1 MLRSE
6 RPERWA
12 TARWMGASE
21 VNSLPNF
28 NHPRRKTVTVETIE
42 ELKKKKTVL
51 VLWRE
56 DFGDRSITK

>member
-42 ELKKKKTVL
+42 ELKKNGVGAL
-51 VLWRE
+51 EGGFR
-56 DFGDRSITK
+56 G

>member
-42 ELKKKKTVL
+42 ELKKNGVGAL
-51 VLWRE
+51 E
-56 DFGDRSITK
+56 GGFQG

>member
-1 MLRSE
+1 M
-6 RPERWA
+6 
-12 TARWMGASE
+12 RWMGASE

-42 ELKKKKTVL
+42 ELKKKMVL

-56 DFGDRSITK
+56 DFGDKSITK

>member
-6 RPERWA
+6 RPEQWA

-28 NHPRRKTVTVETIE
+28 NHPRRKTVAVETIE
-42 ELKKKKTVL
+42 ELKKNGVGAL
-51 VLWRE
+51 EGGFR
-56 DFGDRSITK
+56 G